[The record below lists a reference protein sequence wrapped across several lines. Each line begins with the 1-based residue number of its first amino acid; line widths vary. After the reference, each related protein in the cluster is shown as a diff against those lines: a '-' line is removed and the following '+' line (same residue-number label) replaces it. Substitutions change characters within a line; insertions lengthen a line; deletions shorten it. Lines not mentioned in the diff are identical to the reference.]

1 MSLMNYDTVQV
12 VDLGGTLVNLPRS
25 YNEVLDRV
33 EELREARDQTF
44 DSMLQTAQIMDG
56 GAFAIEA
63 LQGQYRDQSLRS
75 LPIANYMR
83 DAAEAFATRLSSIPE
98 LRVDPPSTG
107 RKSDENHSRHKAA
120 EKRARIVTAYD
131 DDHNDAMSEK
141 IPMLSRWVPG
151 AGYSVFTVDPV
162 MVGGYPYP
170 RATLHSPLDTMM
182 AQWTPIHPPEDV
194 GFVRKIPLRELDR
207 MFPEH
212 SKAIRTFESR
222 DTASGAVDLARLR
235 PGLGVE
241 IVQYYDR
248 HGCWWLLPKKRML
261 LDFISNPVESGPS
274 FVAITKFNYNRLRGE
289 YDDMVGPMISMARL
303 QILAE
308 LGVSKALKQPT
319 NLFTGPGG
327 PLSGNYKTG
336 FNSVNVFDNNAR
348 VEIPQGGMQ
357 FQAWQQLDRL
367 ERTLRIEGQSPV
379 QDSGESPMSFV
390 TGRGL
395 NALSDRVDRT
405 VKEYQRIFKSGL
417 QKLDSLRLEYDEK
430 AFGDISK
437 PMEGVRAGSAFS
449 ETYKPSSHIKGS
461 YRTRREYG
469 AMAAVDEAT
478 KLNGMMLMTQAD
490 PPWVS
495 TAWVR
500 GQLDDLGMPVSQ
512 IEDQIR
518 AERADRALD
527 QYILAHATEPGSPEH
542 IRALRLLLED
552 LPTGPRKE
560 RAEEFLA
567 TIEEAQAEQE
577 AAMQAQQQ
585 QAQGAPPSEDEV
597 LAALGGMGGG
607 GGMGATPTTLA
618 RVTASGAPQGG
629 TQVIAGG

>member
-1 MSLMNYDTVQV
+1 MSLMQFDPVQV
-12 VDLGGTLVNLPRS
+12 VELGGRQVALPRN
-25 YNEVLDRV
+25 YNDVLDRV

-44 DSMLQTAQIMDG
+44 DTLMQTAQIMDG
-56 GAFAIEA
+56 GEFAIRA

-83 DAAEAFATRLSSIPE
+83 DAAEAFATRLSAIPN
-98 LRVDPPSTG
+98 LVVDPPSTG
-107 RKSDENHSRHKAA
+107 KKADQNENRLKQA
-120 EKRARIVTAYD
+120 EKRARIVAAYD
-131 DDHNDAMSEK
+131 DDHNDALGQK

-151 AGYSVFTVDPV
+151 AGYAVFTVDPV
-162 MVGGYPYP
+162 MKFGYPYP
-170 RATLHSPLDTMM
+170 SATLHSPLDTMM
-182 AQWTPIHPPEDV
+182 SQWSPIHPPEDV
-194 GFVRKIPLRELDR
+194 GFVRKVPLRQLDR

-212 SKAIRTFESR
+212 SKAIRAYESR
-222 DTASGAVDLARLR
+222 DTAAGAVDLARLR

-241 IVQYYDR
+241 VVQYYDS
-248 HGCWWLLPKKRML
+248 HGCWWLLPHKRLL
-261 LDFISNPVESGPS
+261 LDFIPNPIESGGS

-336 FNSVNVFDNNAR
+336 FNAVNVFDGNAR
-348 VEIPQGGMQ
+348 VEIPQGTMQ

-379 QDSGESPMSFV
+379 QDAGESPMSFV

-395 NALSDRVDRT
+395 NALSERVDRT

-417 QKLDSLRLEYDEK
+417 QRLDSLRLEYDEK

-437 PMEGVRAGSAFS
+437 PMEGVRSGSAFS
-449 ETYKPSSHIKGS
+449 ETYKPQTHIRGA

-495 TAWVR
+495 TSWVR
-500 GQLDDLGMPVSQ
+500 GQLDDLGMPVTQ
-512 IEDQIR
+512 IEEQIR

-527 QYILAHATEPGSPEH
+527 QYILAHATEPQSPEH
-542 IRALRLLLED
+542 LRALRLLLED
-552 LPTGPRKE
+552 LPEGDRKE

-567 TIEEAQAEQE
+567 TIEEAQREQE
-577 AAMQAQQQ
+577 AAMEAQQQ
-585 QAQGAPPSEDEV
+585 QMQGAPPSEEEV
-597 LAALGGMGGG
+597 LAALGGMGEG
-607 GGMGATPTTLA
+607 GATPTTLA
-618 RVTASGAPQGG
+618 RVTAGGQAQGG
-629 TQVIAGG
+629 TQVIAG

>member
-1 MSLMNYDTVQV
+1 MSLMQYDPVQV
-12 VDLGGTLVNLPRS
+12 VDLGGRVVGLPRN
-25 YNEVLDRV
+25 YNEVLARV

-44 DSMLQTAQIMDG
+44 DSLMRTAQIMDG
-56 GAFAIEA
+56 GHHAIQA
-63 LQGQYRDQSLRS
+63 LQGEYRDQSLRS
-75 LPIANYMR
+75 LPIANYIR
-83 DAAEAFATRLSSIPE
+83 DAAEAFATRLSSIPD

-107 RKSDENHSRHKAA
+107 KQTDQNESKYKAA
-120 EKRARIVTAYD
+120 EKRARIIAAYD
-131 DDHNDAMSEK
+131 DDHNDSLGEK
-141 IPMLSRWVPG
+141 IPMLARWVPG
-151 AGYSVFTVDPV
+151 AGYAVFTVDPV
-162 MVGGYPYP
+162 QVHGYPYP

-182 AQWTPIHPPEDV
+182 AQWSPIHPPEDV

-212 SKAIRTFESR
+212 SSAIRAFESR

-241 IVQYYDR
+241 VVQYYDR
-248 HGCWWLLPKKRML
+248 HGCWWLLPHRRML
-261 LDFISNPVESGPS
+261 LDFVPNPVESGPA
-274 FVAITKFNYNRLRGE
+274 FVAVTKFNYNRLRGE
-289 YDDMVGPMISMARL
+289 YDDMIGPMISMARL
-303 QILAE
+303 QILSE

-336 FNSVNVFDNNAR
+336 FNAVNVFDNNAR
-348 VEIPQGGMQ
+348 VEIPTGTMQ

-395 NALSDRVDRT
+395 NALSERVDRT
-405 VKEYQRIFKSGL
+405 VREYQRIFKSAI

-449 ETYKPSSHIKGS
+449 ETYKPATHIKGA

-500 GQLDDLGMPVSQ
+500 GQLEDLGMPVTQ
-512 IEDQIR
+512 IEEQIR

-542 IRALRLLLED
+542 IRALRLLLDD
-552 LPTGPRKE
+552 LPQGPRKE

-567 TIEEAQAEQE
+567 TIEEAQREQE
-577 AAMQAQQQ
+577 AAMQAQEQGM
-585 QAQGAPPSEDEV
+585 QGAPPSEEEV

-607 GGMGATPTTLA
+607 GGATPTTLA

-629 TQVIAGG
+629 TQVIAGR